1 MFAHENVCCHLRAID
16 AAHVLVLVLV
26 LVLTFGGTV
35 QQTEHNMLRRY
46 DSHAKSHFI
55 YLSLLPSGCDGTT
68 LGGAAALDDAVAP
81 SNGIDWKSL
90 GLAP

>member
-1 MFAHENVCCHLRAID
+1 MFAHENVCCHLRAIG
-16 AAHVLVLVLV
+16 AAHVLVLVLK
-26 LVLTFGGTV
+26 FDGTV
-35 QQTEHNMLRRY
+35 QQTEQMLRRY

>member
-1 MFAHENVCCHLRAID
+1 MFAYENVRFYLRAIG
-16 AAHVLVLVLV
+16 AASVLMLVLE
-26 LVLTFGGTV
+26 FGGTV
-35 QQTEHNMLRRY
+35 QQTEHMLRRY

-68 LGGAAALDDAVAP
+68 LGGAVAMDAAVAP
-81 SNGIDWKSL
+81 SSGIDWKSF

>member
-1 MFAHENVCCHLRAID
+1 MFAHENVCCHLRVID
-16 AAHVLVLVLV
+16 AAHVLVLVLK
-26 LVLTFGGTV
+26 FGGTV
-35 QQTEHNMLRRY
+35 QQTEHMLRRY

-55 YLSLLPSGCDGTT
+55 YLSLLTSGCDGTT

-81 SNGIDWKSL
+81 SNGIDWKSF

>member
-16 AAHVLVLVLV
+16 AAHVLVLVLK
-26 LVLTFGGTV
+26 FDGTV
-35 QQTEHNMLRRY
+35 QQTEQMLRRY